1 MLSPVSPTGSHFS
14 DTGLH
19 LRKQSGGEMQQPS
32 PLAVFIRRRPVIFLI
47 GVVTGMLLLA
57 LLQIGLSFDVRA
69 VQL

>member
-1 MLSPVSPTGSHFS
+1 
-14 DTGLH
+14 
-19 LRKQSGGEMQQPS
+19 MQQPS

-57 LLQIGLSFDVRA
+57 LLQIGLSFDLRA